1 MAWWPGGLVV
11 NLNCYECDQNLPGRL
26 PGGAITHCINLPGRF
41 PREMVTLNCY
51 SVEDRLGGVERD
63 QESRMCWEKAHD
75 DPGDGDIMMGLPGL
89 EHSPVI
95 AHYLG

>member
-1 MAWWPGGLVV
+1 
-11 NLNCYECDQNLPGRL
+11 
-26 PGGAITHCINLPGRF
+26 
-41 PREMVTLNCY
+41 MVTLNCY